1 MPSTL
6 ANKGISFNPV
16 YMIREQF
23 KNDMLLKN
31 GLVQL
36 LSGAEVKA
44 QRQFDSINQ
53 IGNFLTKNSRH
64 QKVQDADWEEL
75 GYAGRR
81 LTWFTRFK
89 PLRIDKELEITQAA
103 LDDPMSKVSQML
115 AGVVKEDIYRTVL
128 TAAGGAVDT
137 GAPDVAPTS
146 VSAASDGVIT
156 IDGTS
161 GWTRAKFAQ
170 IIEDLLA
177 QKYTLEQI
185 RRAGAFISPTM
196 NTAYMSLDT
205 VINRLY
211 SSYNQNAVLTQ
222 KILDTIDA
230 EVVFGKA
237 ADVSYTTAQEVLPIT
252 VGSGSDPTVRHNV
265 LLMPDAMAAVVEDM
279 ELFVNENPTTNGG
292 YVDEKI
298 VFARYRIGAMRKMG
312 QRVLLLDE
320 TVSA

>member
-6 ANKGISFNPV
+6 ANMGISFNPV

-23 KNDMLLKN
+23 KDDMLLKN
-31 GLVQL
+31 GLVDL
-36 LSGAEVKA
+36 KTGAEVKA

-53 IGNFLTKNSRH
+53 IGNFLTKASRH
-64 QKVQDADWEEL
+64 QKVQDSDWEEL

-81 LTWFTRFK
+81 LTWATRFK

-103 LDDPMSKVSQML
+103 LDDPMSAVSQML

-128 TAAGGAVDT
+128 AAAAGSVETGNPGAT
-137 GAPDVAPTS
+137 ATT

-156 IDGTS
+156 VDGTS
-161 GWTRAKFAQ
+161 GWTRAKFVQ

-177 QKYTLEQI
+177 QKFKIEQI
-185 RRAGAFISPTM
+185 KRGGAFISPTM
-196 NTAYMSLDT
+196 NTAYMSIDS

-211 SSYNQNAVLTQ
+211 SSYNQSAVLTQ
-222 KILDTIDA
+222 SILDTIPT

-252 VGSGSDPTVRHNV
+252 TTTRHNV

-279 ELFVNENPTTNGG
+279 ELFVNDNPTTNGG

-312 QRVLLLDE
+312 QRVMLLDE
-320 TVSA
+320 TISA

>member
-1 MPSTL
+1 MPSTF
-6 ANKGISFNPV
+6 ANMGISFNPV

-31 GLVQL
+31 GLVDL
-36 LSGAEVKA
+36 KTGAEVKA

-53 IGNFLTKNSRH
+53 IGSFLTKTQRH
-64 QKVQDADWEEL
+64 QKVADNEWEEL

-81 LTWFTRFK
+81 LTWLTRFK

-103 LDDPMSKVSQML
+103 LDDPMSAVSQML

-128 TAAGGAVDT
+128 AAAGGAVET
-137 GAPDVAPTS
+137 GAPGATPTS
-146 VSAASDGVIT
+146 VSAADDGVIT
-156 IDGTS
+156 VDGTS
-161 GWTRAKFAQ
+161 GWTRAKFVQ

-177 QKYTLEQI
+177 QKYKIEQI
-185 RRAGAFISPTM
+185 KCAGAFISPTL

-211 SSYNQNAVLTQ
+211 SSYNQSAVITQ
-222 KILDTIDA
+222 SILDTIPT

-237 ADVSYTTAQEVLPIT
+237 ADVDYTTAQEVLPIT
-252 VGSGSDPTVRHNV
+252 STVRHNV

-279 ELFVNENPTTNGG
+279 ELFVNSDPTTNGG

-320 TVSA
+320 QITA

>member
-1 MPSTL
+1 MPSSL
-6 ANKGISFNPV
+6 ANMGISFNPV

-31 GLVQL
+31 GLVDL
-36 LSGAEVKA
+36 KTGAEVKA

-53 IGNFLTKNSRH
+53 IGSFLTKSSRH
-64 QKVQDADWEEL
+64 QKVQDNEWEEL

-81 LTWFTRFK
+81 LTWLTRFK

-103 LDDPMSKVSQML
+103 LDDPMSAVSQML

-128 TAAGGAVDT
+128 AAAGGAVET
-137 GAPDVAPTS
+137 GAPGASPTS

-156 IDGTS
+156 VDGTS
-161 GWTRAKFAQ
+161 GWTRAKFTQ

-177 QKYTLEQI
+177 QKYKIEEI
-185 RRAGAFISPTM
+185 KRAGAFISPTL
-196 NTAYMSLDT
+196 NTAYMSLES

-211 SSYNQNAVLTQ
+211 SSYNQSAVITQ
-222 KILDTIDA
+222 SILDTIPT

-252 VGSGSDPTVRHNV
+252 VGVDTDPTVRHNV

-279 ELFVNENPTTNGG
+279 ELFVNDNPTTNGG

-312 QRVLLLDE
+312 QRVMLLDE
-320 TVSA
+320 VVSA

>member
-6 ANKGISFNPV
+6 ANMGISFNPV

-31 GLVQL
+31 GLVDL
-36 LSGAEVKA
+36 KTGAEVKA

-53 IGNFLTKNSRH
+53 IGNFLTKTTRH
-64 QKVQDADWEEL
+64 QKVDDSEWEQL
-75 GYAGRR
+75 GYAGRK
-81 LTWFTRFK
+81 LEWYTRYK

-103 LDDPMSKVSQML
+103 LDDPMAPVTQML

-128 TAAGGAVDT
+128 AAAAGSVKT
-137 GAPDVAPTS
+137 GLPGTS
-146 VSAASDGVIT
+146 STEVSAADDGVISV
-156 IDGTS
+156 DGTA
-161 GWTRAKFAQ
+161 GWTRAKFSQ

-177 QKYTLEQI
+177 QKYRIEDI
-185 RRAGAFISPTM
+185 KRAGAFISPTL
-196 NTAYMSLDT
+196 NTAYMSLDS

-222 KILDTIDA
+222 SILDTIPT

-237 ADVSYTTAQEVLPIT
+237 ADVSYTTSQEVLPIT
-252 VGSGSDPTVRHNV
+252 TGDETTTRHNV

-279 ELFVNENPTTNGG
+279 ELFVNDNPVTNSG
-292 YVDEKI
+292 YIDEKI

-312 QRVLLLDE
+312 QRVMLLDE
-320 TVSA
+320 AVTADA

>member
-6 ANKGISFNPV
+6 ANMGISFNPV

-23 KNDMLLKN
+23 KDDMLLKN
-31 GLVQL
+31 GLVDL
-36 LSGAEVKA
+36 KTGAEVKA
-44 QRQFDSINQ
+44 QHQFDSINQ

-64 QKVQDADWEEL
+64 QKITDNDWEEL

-81 LTWFTRFK
+81 LTWATRFK

-103 LDDPMSKVSQML
+103 LDDPMSAVSQML

-128 TAAGGAVDT
+128 AAAAGSVETGNPGATATTVTAAN
-137 GAPDVAPTS
+137 
-146 VSAASDGVIT
+146 DGVIT
-156 IDGTS
+156 VDGTS

-177 QKYTLEQI
+177 QKFKIEQI
-185 RRAGAFISPTM
+185 KRGGAFISPTM
-196 NTAYMSLDT
+196 NTAYMSLDS

-211 SSYNQNAVLTQ
+211 SSYNQSAVIAQT
-222 KILDTIDA
+222 ILDTIPT

-252 VGSGSDPTVRHNV
+252 TTTRHNV

-279 ELFVNENPTTNGG
+279 ELFVNDNPTTNGG

-312 QRVLLLDE
+312 QRVMLLDE
-320 TVSA
+320 TISA

>member
-6 ANKGISFNPV
+6 ANMGISFNPV

-31 GLVQL
+31 GLVDL
-36 LSGAEVKA
+36 KTGAEVKA

-53 IGNFLTKNSRH
+53 IGSFLTKTQRH
-64 QKVQDADWEEL
+64 QKVADNEWEEL

-81 LTWFTRFK
+81 LTWLTRFK

-103 LDDPMSKVSQML
+103 LDDPMSAVSQML

-128 TAAGGAVDT
+128 AAAGGAVET
-137 GAPDVAPTS
+137 GAPGATPTS
-146 VSAASDGVIT
+146 VTAANDGVIT
-156 IDGTS
+156 VDGTS
-161 GWTRAKFAQ
+161 GWTRAKFVQ

-177 QKYTLEQI
+177 QKYKIEQI
-185 RRAGAFISPTM
+185 KRAGAFISPTL

-211 SSYNQNAVLTQ
+211 SSYNQSAVITQ
-222 KILDTIDA
+222 SILDTIPT

-237 ADVSYTTAQEVLPIT
+237 ADVDYTTAQEVLPIT
-252 VGSGSDPTVRHNV
+252 STVRHNV

-279 ELFVNENPTTNGG
+279 ELFVNSDPTTNGG

-320 TVSA
+320 QITA

>member
-6 ANKGISFNPV
+6 ANMGISFNPV

-23 KNDMLLKN
+23 KDDMLLKN
-31 GLVQL
+31 GLVDL
-36 LSGAEVKA
+36 KTGAEVKA

-64 QKVQDADWEEL
+64 QKITDNDWEEL

-81 LTWFTRFK
+81 LTWATRFK

-103 LDDPMSKVSQML
+103 LDDPMSAVSQML

-128 TAAGGAVDT
+128 AAAAGSVETGNPGATATTVTAAN
-137 GAPDVAPTS
+137 
-146 VSAASDGVIT
+146 DGVIT
-156 IDGTS
+156 VDGTS

-177 QKYTLEQI
+177 QKFKIEQI
-185 RRAGAFISPTM
+185 KRGGAFISPTM
-196 NTAYMSLDT
+196 NTAYMSLDS

-211 SSYNQNAVLTQ
+211 SSYNQSAVIAQT
-222 KILDTIDA
+222 ILDTIPT

-252 VGSGSDPTVRHNV
+252 STTRHNV

-279 ELFVNENPTTNGG
+279 ELFVNDNPTTNGG

-312 QRVLLLDE
+312 QRVMLLDE
-320 TVSA
+320 TISA

>member
-1 MPSTL
+1 
-6 ANKGISFNPV
+6 
-16 YMIREQF
+16 MIREQF
-23 KNDMLLKN
+23 KDDMLLKN
-31 GLVQL
+31 GLVDL
-36 LSGAEVKA
+36 KTGAEVKA

-53 IGNFLTKNSRH
+53 IGNFLTKSSRH
-64 QKVQDADWEEL
+64 QKIADGDWEEL

-81 LTWFTRFK
+81 LTWQTRFK

-103 LDDPMSKVSQML
+103 LDDPMSAVSQML

-128 TAAGGAVDT
+128 AAAAGSVETGNPGATATTVTAAN
-137 GAPDVAPTS
+137 
-146 VSAASDGVIT
+146 DGVIT
-156 IDGTS
+156 VDGTS

-177 QKYTLEQI
+177 QKFKIEQI
-185 RRAGAFISPTM
+185 KRGGAFISPTM
-196 NTAYMSLDT
+196 NTAYMSLDS

-211 SSYNQNAVLTQ
+211 SSYNQSAVIAQT
-222 KILDTIDA
+222 ILDTIPT

-252 VGSGSDPTVRHNV
+252 STTRHNV

-279 ELFVNENPTTNGG
+279 ELFVNDNPTTNGG

-312 QRVLLLDE
+312 QRVMLLDE
-320 TVSA
+320 TISA

>member
-6 ANKGISFNPV
+6 ANLGISFNPV

-23 KNDMLLKN
+23 KDDMLLKN
-31 GLVQL
+31 GLVDL
-36 LSGAEVKA
+36 KTGAEVKA

-53 IGNFLTKNSRH
+53 IGNFLTKSSRH
-64 QKVQDADWEEL
+64 QKIADGDWEEL

-81 LTWFTRFK
+81 LTWQTRFK

-103 LDDPMSKVSQML
+103 LDDPMSAVSQML

-128 TAAGGAVDT
+128 AAAAGSVETGNPGATATTVTAAN
-137 GAPDVAPTS
+137 
-146 VSAASDGVIT
+146 DGVIT
-156 IDGTS
+156 VDGTS

-177 QKYTLEQI
+177 QKFKIEQI
-185 RRAGAFISPTM
+185 KRGGAFISPTM
-196 NTAYMSLDT
+196 NTAYMSLDS

-211 SSYNQNAVLTQ
+211 SSYNQSAVIAQT
-222 KILDTIDA
+222 ILDTIPT

-252 VGSGSDPTVRHNV
+252 STTRHNV

-279 ELFVNENPTTNGG
+279 ELFVNDNPTTNGG

-312 QRVLLLDE
+312 QRVMLLDE
-320 TVSA
+320 TISA

>member
-6 ANKGISFNPV
+6 ANMGISFNPV

-31 GLVQL
+31 GLVDL
-36 LSGAEVKA
+36 KTGAEVKA

-53 IGNFLTKNSRH
+53 IGSFLTKTQRH
-64 QKVQDADWEEL
+64 QKVADNEWEEL

-81 LTWFTRFK
+81 LTWLTRFK

-103 LDDPMSKVSQML
+103 LDDPMSAVSQML

-128 TAAGGAVDT
+128 AAAGGAVET
-137 GAPDVAPTS
+137 GAPGATPTS
-146 VSAASDGVIT
+146 VSAANDGVIT
-156 IDGTS
+156 VDGTS
-161 GWTRAKFAQ
+161 GWTRAKFVQ

-177 QKYTLEQI
+177 QKYKIEQI
-185 RRAGAFISPTM
+185 KRAGAFISPTL

-211 SSYNQNAVLTQ
+211 SSYNQSAVITQ
-222 KILDTIDA
+222 SILDTIPT

-237 ADVSYTTAQEVLPIT
+237 ADVDYTTAQEVLPIT
-252 VGSGSDPTVRHNV
+252 STVRHNV

-279 ELFVNENPTTNGG
+279 ELFVNSDPTTNGG

-320 TVSA
+320 QITA